1 MTHFNHLSLAEIDE
15 LERLRAEIKRRSGIN
30 IAWFKMRRLRDLE
43 SRRHPPIYEPR
54 DAA

>member
-15 LERLRAEIKRRSGIN
+15 LERLIRERRDDG
-30 IAWFKMRRLRDLE
+30 RLRQGKVPRFRVLAE
-43 SRRHPPIYEPR
+43 RRHPPIYEPR